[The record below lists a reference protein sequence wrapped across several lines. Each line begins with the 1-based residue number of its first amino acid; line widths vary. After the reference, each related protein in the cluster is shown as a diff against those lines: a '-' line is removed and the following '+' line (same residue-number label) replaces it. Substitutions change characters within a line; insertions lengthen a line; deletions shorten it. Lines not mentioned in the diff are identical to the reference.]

1 MSRSDSDRGWTAEAE
16 LEAGGE
22 QRRRWVAAVCLWR
35 GGRWLRRLLS
45 TYRRWMRQWRL
56 LPRRMRRALSGRFV
70 RRRMAVALSG
80 VALLLALGR
89 APAQAA
95 TITVVDGEVGIADN
109 GRCSL
114 VEAIENANDTTNGQ
128 PYDDCA
134 AGNPAGVDTIE
145 LPAAGSFTLTTP
157 IVDERY
163 DSNGLPVIEGQ
174 VVIAGNG
181 STFKREP
188 TAELFRLMAVA
199 SSGNL
204 TLQNLNLSGGYA
216 PKLPIPGYAD
226 RFYNKHGGAVLSY
239 GELTISGSTIS
250 GNESLASGGGVYSGG
265 NLSVSDSHFEDNYAW
280 IGGAIATGYGETVVE
295 QSQFTGNT
303 AAYSGNYGHGGG
315 GAIFLKGVG
324 RFSHVIIT
332 DNRSAIWGGGL
343 LVHARGDAEIE
354 DSTFSGNQAR
364 EGGAVQMNGKTVIKD
379 STLTH
384 NEAVW
389 GGALSSFAGYPWTV
403 INCTIAENRA
413 GYIGGGIASSKPTPT
428 GEIINSRI
436 INNEAGSHGGGIH
449 AITYDGLLIQE
460 SLFQGNR
467 AGQSGGG
474 LVVESKQTIITN
486 SIIIDNSASSGGGAV
501 VEGPETRMEYS
512 AIGGNTAV
520 EDGGGL
526 YNLGRA
532 ILTNVTISGN
542 VAGGRGGGL
551 FNLADLEAE
560 GISVIS
566 NSAVRRGGG
575 IWNSGEGGTLEL
587 QRSLITS
594 NGAAEGREIAN
605 VYDGRVL
612 LDSYNL
618 LGRLGEAGV
627 LGFTPDSTDVVP
639 MVAAGQIV
647 GRNLANYG
655 GPTPTHAL
663 APGGPAIDAAPSA
676 MCVDETDQR
685 GLARNVDGDGRPS
698 ERECDIGAFEQQTVT
713 QRVFMGII
721 AR

>member
-1 MSRSDSDRGWTAEAE
+1 MSRGIRGQGGTAEAE
-16 LEAGGE
+16 VKVKLE
-22 QRRRWVAAVCLWR
+22 QRRRWVSAVCMWR
-35 GGRWLRRLLS
+35 SKNWLRRLVS
-45 TYRRWMRQWRL
+45 AYRRWLGQWRL
-56 LPRRMRRALSGRFV
+56 LPRRVRRALGTRPW
-70 RRRMAVALSG
+70 RRMAIAVGG

-89 APAQAA
+89 APVQAA
-95 TITVVDGEVGIADN
+95 TITVVNGEVTIADN
-109 GRCSL
+109 GLCSL
-114 VEAIENANDTTNGQ
+114 KEALENANDTGSGQ

-134 AGNPAGVDTIE
+134 AGNPAGADTIV
-145 LPAAGSFTLTTP
+145 LPVAGSFELTTP

-174 VVIAGNG
+174 VVIEGNG
-181 STFKREP
+181 STIKRES
-188 TAELFRLMAVA
+188 TADLFRLIAVS

-204 TLQNLNLSGGYA
+204 TLQSLSLSGGYA
-216 PKLPIPGYAD
+216 PKLPVPGYED
-226 RFYNKHGGAVLSY
+226 RFFNKHGGAVLSY

-250 GNESLASGGGVYSGG
+250 GNESLASGGGVHSEG
-265 NLSVSDSHFEDNYAW
+265 NLVVSDSHFENNYAW
-280 IGGAIATGYGETVVE
+280 IGGAIATGYGETLVE
-295 QSQFTGNT
+295 QSQFTGNMAT
-303 AAYSGNYGHGGG
+303 YSGNYVNGGG

-324 RFSHVIIT
+324 RFSHMTIT
-332 DNRSAIWGGGL
+332 NNSSAIWGGGL
-343 LVHARGDAEIE
+343 FVHGRGNADIE
-354 DSTFSGNQAR
+354 DSIFFGNQAG

-384 NEAVW
+384 NQAAW

-403 INCTIAENRA
+403 INCTIAENHA
-413 GYIGGGIASSKPTPT
+413 AYIGGGIASSKPTPT
-428 GEIINSRI
+428 GEIISSRI
-436 INNEAGSHGGGIH
+436 INNEAGYHGGGIH
-449 AITYDGLLIQE
+449 AITYDSLLIQD
-460 SLFQGNR
+460 SLFQGNH
-467 AGQSGGG
+467 AGHSGGG
-474 LVVESKQTIITN
+474 MVVEAEEIIITN
-486 SIIIDNSASSGGGAV
+486 SIVTDNSANTGAGALV
-501 VEGPETRMEYS
+501 DGPETRIENS

-542 VAGGRGGGL
+542 VAGRRGGGI

-560 GISVIS
+560 GISVVS
-566 NSAVRRGGG
+566 NSAVQRGGG
-575 IWNSGEGGTLEL
+575 IWNSGQGGTLEL

-618 LGRLGEAGV
+618 IGRLGEAGV
-627 LGFTPDSTDVVP
+627 LGFVPDSTDLIP
-639 MVAAGQIV
+639 DVAAGQIV

-676 MCVDETDQR
+676 LCVGETDQR

-698 ERECDIGAFEQQTVT
+698 DHECDIGAFEQQTVT
-713 QRVFMGII
+713 QKVFLGIL